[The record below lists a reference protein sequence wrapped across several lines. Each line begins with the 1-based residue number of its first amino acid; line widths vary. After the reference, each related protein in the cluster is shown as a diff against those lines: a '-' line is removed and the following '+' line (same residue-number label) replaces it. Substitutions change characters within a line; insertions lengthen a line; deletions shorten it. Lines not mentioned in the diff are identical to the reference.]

1 MRYLLGCVCV
11 CALGMMPLVGC
22 GGTEG
27 TGGGGGSAGV
37 GGTGGTAGSGGS
49 AGVGGTGGTA
59 GSGGSAGVGGVGGTA
74 GGGGS
79 AGVGGTGG
87 TAGSGGSGVSLE
99 SITVTPA
106 DPSIV
111 LGTKQQFSAL
121 GHYSDGSEMDLTSE
135 AQWISSAPTVA
146 TVSDE
151 PGSDGLATS
160 VIVGRTTIKA
170 TDLSSGV
177 FGESDLDVIG
187 DTTNRAYVANSGGSS
202 VSVIDIEDGVVID
215 TISLNTGPFA
225 VAVHPTANLAYVAHN
240 SLDSVSVIDT
250 TTNTVLTIIPV
261 GDNPQSVAVNP
272 AKNKAYVGNLGVI
285 QAGNDTVTIINTTN
299 QQVIDTVTVGQDP
312 RAIAVADHG
321 NANGA
326 FVALSQGEVKVIDVD
341 TDAVTDTIPIPAG
354 TIGDACLADIAYQRS
369 TIRMRVLQNICN
381 APVTAK
387 PYITDVFATTKALDG
402 DAYRVESSGAGTAI
416 TVNPATGGR
425 MYVAHPSTDTLSV
438 TEYVFKTLEDEVPVG
453 DFPTRAAF
461 AGSPHNKVLVSN
473 CSSNNVSVVDIAT
486 NGVVKTIGVGTCPR
500 GVAVIP

>member
-1 MRYLLGCVCV
+1 MAPPGSVE
-11 CALGMMPLVGC
+11 LV
-22 GGTEG
+22 ERPAPVAPPVAEPVERPVAAAPP
-27 TGGGGGSAGV
+27 GSVEPVEWPVAAARPGSVEPVERPVAATAGV
-37 GGTGGTAGSGGS
+37 
-49 AGVGGTGGTA
+49 
-59 GSGGSAGVGGVGGTA
+59 
-74 GGGGS
+74 
-79 AGVGGTGG
+79 
-87 TAGSGGSGVSLE
+87 GGSGVSLE
-99 SITVTPA
+99 SIAVTPT

-121 GHYSDGSEMDLTSE
+121 GRYSDGSEMDLTAQ
-135 AQWISSAPTVA
+135 AQWTSSAPNVA

-160 VIVGRTTIKA
+160 VIVGRATIKA

-215 TISLNTGPFA
+215 TITVNTGPFA
-225 VAVHPTANLAYVAHN
+225 VAVHPTANLAYVTHN
-240 SLDSVSVIDT
+240 LLDSVSVIDT
-250 TTNTVLTIIPV
+250 TTNTVLTVIPV
-261 GDNPQSVAVNP
+261 GDNPQSVAINP

-312 RAIAVADHG
+312 KAIAVADQG
-321 NANGA
+321 NASGA

-341 TDAVTDTIPIPAG
+341 SDVVTDTIPIRAG
-354 TIGDACLADIAYQRS
+354 TAGEACLADLAYQSS
-369 TIRMRVLQNICN
+369 TVRVRVLQNVCN

-387 PYITDVFATTKALDG
+387 PYITDVFATTKAVD
-402 DAYRVESSGAGTAI
+402 DTYRVESFGAGAAI
-416 TVNPATGGR
+416 TVNPAIGGR
-425 MYVAHPSTDTLSV
+425 IYVAHPSIDALSV
-438 TEYVFKTLEDEVPVG
+438 TEYVFKTLEDEVTVG
-453 DFPTRAAF
+453 DFPTRATF

-473 CSSNNVSVVDIAT
+473 CSSNDVSVLDIAT
-486 NGVVKTIGVGTCPR
+486 NGVINTIDVGTCPR